1 MLLIVLLRN
10 TGASESRENVRLL
23 ARTDLDSLGTGED
36 EETLHATSSAA
47 RLARLT
53 RLSRLAAAAG
63 LARLTRAGLAA
74 SGLARARLTRAGL
87 AASTRLAAAAGAF
100 LMGS

>member
-23 ARTDLDSLGTGED
+23 ARTNFDSLRTGQH

-53 RLSRLAAAAG
+53 RLARLAAATGLARLARAG
-63 LARLTRAGLAA
+63 LARARARLAA
-74 SGLARARLTRAGL
+74 SGLARA
-87 AASTRLAAAAGAF
+87 TRLAAAAGTF

>member
-53 RLSRLAAAAG
+53 RLARLAAATGLARLARAG
-63 LARLTRAGLAA
+63 LARARARLAA
-74 SGLARARLTRAGL
+74 SGLARAARL
-87 AASTRLAAAAGAF
+87 AASARAF
-100 LMGS
+100 LVGG